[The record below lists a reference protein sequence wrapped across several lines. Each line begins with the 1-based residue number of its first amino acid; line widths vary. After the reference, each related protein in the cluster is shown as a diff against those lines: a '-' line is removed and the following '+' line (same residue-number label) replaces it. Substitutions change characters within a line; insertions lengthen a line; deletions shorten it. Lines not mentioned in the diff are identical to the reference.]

1 MQLLTPSPI
10 EIPSKSVH
18 SEYVVVK
25 HTYFDKVTLKLRH
38 SYLKDT
44 LYPKTHGLVVVLHFI
59 PHKRKHAG
67 DDVPHV
73 NIKKFR
79 Q

>member
-1 MQLLTPSPI
+1 MQLLTPSPL
-10 EIPSKSVH
+10 EMMTKSVH
-18 SEYVVVK
+18 AEYVAVK
-25 HTYFDKVTLKLRH
+25 QLYFDKVTLKLRH
-38 SYLKDT
+38 SYLKDK
-44 LYPKTHGLVVVLHFI
+44 LYPGTHSLVIVLHFI